1 MAKQAG
7 KVYGS
12 AEEMIS
18 GVAKETGVK
27 PEDVRKVLHAS
38 FASTKDFILGEIAR
52 AQAEV
57 QKTGKPTAAGKDL
70 SDKDLDQVSGGMFGA
85 RVYSSP
91 GISAFSQYYKTP
103 SLIEKIGSLGV

>member
-18 GVAKETGVK
+18 GVAKETGLK

-52 AQAEV
+52 AQAEA
-57 QKTGKPTAAGKDL
+57 QKAGKAGKAGKDL
-70 SDKDLDQVSGGMFGA
+70 SDADLDQVSGGLLSSQL
-85 RVYSSP
+85 YSYP